1 MKDLLYIFPTRI
13 KQALED
19 NKDSCNIEE
28 IRIVKGKPVIIRGQG
43 HESLLKDETGII
55 FADSQ
60 DIEDILCV
68 ASEHSMYLKEDEI
81 NRGYITVKGGHR
93 IGVCGTVSYLNG
105 KVINHR
111 DITSLNI
118 RVAKEIIGCSQ
129 PLLSRII
136 KDKCAVSTLLIS
148 PPKRGKT
155 TLLRDLS
162 RVLSD
167 EYMLRIAVVDE
178 RNELFG
184 ASSYDMGMRTDV
196 LCGCKK
202 SDGIMMMI
210 RTMAPDVIIVD
221 ELGDEDD
228 VKSIKKALACGV
240 CVIASLHGSTFKD
253 VETKNLDKL
262 FAKYAFIKDFSKF
275 EIYEGVGAI

>member
-13 KQALED
+13 KQAMED
-19 NKDSCNIEE
+19 SKDSCNIEE

-81 NRGYITVKGGHR
+81 NRGYITLKGGHR

-136 KDKCAVSTLLIS
+136 KDKRAVSTLLIS

-167 EYMLRIAVVDE
+167 EYKLRIAVVDE

-184 ASSYDMGMRTDV
+184 ASSYDLGMRTDV

-228 VKSIKKALACGV
+228 VKSIKKALTCGV

-262 FAKYAFIKDFSKF
+262 FAKYVFIKDFSKF

>member
-19 NKDSCNIEE
+19 RQDSCNIEE
-28 IRIVKGKPVIIRGQG
+28 IRIVKDKPVIIRGQG
-43 HESLLKDETGII
+43 HESLLKDEMGII

-60 DIEDILCV
+60 DIEDILCI

-93 IGVCGTVSYLNG
+93 IGVCGTVSYFNG

-136 KDKCAVSTLLIS
+136 KDKSALSTLLIS
-148 PPKRGKT
+148 PPKKGKT

-167 EYMLRIAVVDE
+167 EYKLRIAVVDE

-184 ASSYDMGMRTDV
+184 ASSYDLGMRTDV

-228 VKSIKKALACGV
+228 VKSIKKALTCGV

-253 VETKNLDKL
+253 VETKNLNEL
-262 FAKYAFIKDFSKF
+262 FAKYVFIKDFSKF

>member
-13 KQALED
+13 KQALE
-19 NKDSCNIEE
+19 NSQDSYNIEE
-28 IRIVKGKPVIIRGQG
+28 IRIVKDKPVIIRGQG
-43 HESLLKDETGII
+43 YERFLKDGEGVVS
-55 FADSQ
+55 AALQ
-60 DIEDILCV
+60 DIEDILCI

-111 DITSLNI
+111 NITSLNI
-118 RVAKEIIGCSQ
+118 RVSKEVIGCSK
-129 PLLSRII
+129 PLLPRII
-136 KDKCAVSTLLIS
+136 KDKRAVSSLLIS
-148 PPKRGKT
+148 PPKKGKT

-167 EYMLRIAVVDE
+167 EYKLRIAVVDE

-184 ASSYDMGMRTDV
+184 ASSYNLGMRTDV

-228 VKSIKKALACGV
+228 VKSIKKALTCGV
-240 CVIASLHGSTFKD
+240 CVVASLHGSTFKD
-253 VETKNLDKL
+253 VERKKLDDL
-262 FAKYAFIKDFSKF
+262 FSKYVFIKDFSKF
-275 EIYEGVGAI
+275 EIYEGVGAL